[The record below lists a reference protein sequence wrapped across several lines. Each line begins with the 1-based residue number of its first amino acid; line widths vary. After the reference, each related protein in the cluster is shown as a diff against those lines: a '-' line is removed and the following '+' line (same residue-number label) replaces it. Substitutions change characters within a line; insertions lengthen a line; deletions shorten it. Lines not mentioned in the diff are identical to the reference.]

1 MVQIENYLN
10 DGANWQARAVLA
22 VLFGK
27 KQKVEAKCDGHK
39 IEITV
44 GRFENCRE
52 QGYVFCL
59 RMDYRI
65 LKYYAVYEHRNSDQ
79 LIVLSNCNI
88 SPLNT
93 PSADEMFCGRGKYD
107 YDIAFH
113 CGEIERCADYVIS
126 DMITVANR
134 FVETEKQNYSPR

>member
-22 VLFGK
+22 VLLGK
-27 KQKVEAKCDGHK
+27 KQEVEAECDGHE

-59 RMDYRI
+59 MADYRI

-79 LIVLSNCNI
+79 LIVLGNCNI

-93 PSADEMFCGRGKYD
+93 PNADEMFGGRGKYD

-113 CGEIERCADYVIS
+113 CGEIERCANYVIS

-134 FVETEKQNYSPR
+134 FAESEKQNYSPR